1 LTSKR
6 KPADTQTQGSGL
18 AGNLAW
24 NLTGESVPVLAAL
37 VAIPILVHR
46 LGADRFGVLTISWMI
61 AGYFGLFDFGLGRAL
76 TKAMAQELSLG
87 RDAKAAELFWTSLV
101 MMLTLGVAAGI
112 SLAMIAPWLTRG
124 ALKIPLTLQ
133 SETLAGFYVIAIGL
147 PILVTASALRAA
159 LAAASRFDLL
169 NLIRTPS
176 GIMSFVAP
184 VLMLPFTHNL
194 GWLIGALIANRA
206 ASWAIY
212 FAAIFRAFPGLR
224 SNLTIDLACIL
235 PLLGFGAWITLS
247 SVITPL
253 MVYLDRILIGSL
265 MSMAALAAYSVP
277 MEIVSKS
284 FILPAAISGVMFPA
298 FARSFAAAPEELA
311 PLFARSLKLVALI
324 LCPVCAAVVTFAPQI
339 MWFWIGHRFAGQS
352 AAVLQILAVG
362 AFVTGLA
369 WIPLALLQG
378 AHRPDLVAKIHL
390 VDFPLY
396 ALVLWI
402 GVARFG
408 LIGAAFI
415 WSGRLLIEN
424 LMIFA
429 MATRFVAASGRGIA
443 AAGGSLAL
451 AIGVIMAGAFLPDVL
466 SKAIFLGGLI
476 AATGTVG
483 WRFLLEA
490 GERSQIIGL
499 LPPTLRPAFAK
510 VADWR

>member
-1 LTSKR
+1 M
-6 KPADTQTQGSGL
+6 
-18 AGNLAW
+18 
-24 NLTGESVPVLAAL
+24 LAAL

-284 FILPAAISGVMFPA
+284 FILPVAISGVMFPA

-339 MWFWIGHRFAGQS
+339 MWFWIRSSIRRPERRGFADIGGRRFR
-352 AAVLQILAVG
+352 
-362 AFVTGLA
+362 
-369 WIPLALLQG
+369 
-378 AHRPDLVAKIHL
+378 HRPRMDTA
-390 VDFPLY
+390 
-396 ALVLWI
+396 
-402 GVARFG
+402 GVAAGR
-408 LIGAAFI
+408 ASARPRRENS
-415 WSGRLLIEN
+415 SGRLSSLRAGAVDRCCEVRVDRRGLHLERAVVDRESDDLRDGDPVCCGIGTRN
-424 LMIFA
+424 RRGWRIFS
-429 MATRFVAASGRGIA
+429 ASHWGDYGRGIPS
-443 AAGGSLAL
+443 GCS
-451 AIGVIMAGAFLPDVL
+451 
-466 SKAIFLGGLI
+466 
-476 AATGTVG
+476 
-483 WRFLLEA
+483 
-490 GERSQIIGL
+490 
-499 LPPTLRPAFAK
+499 
-510 VADWR
+510 